1 MGFLK
6 TEKDQF
12 DENDLKVEA
21 NSDPTWPGVISLRL
35 CSQCIIF
42 ATSQSCSELKEE
54 EEEKK
59 MGFFLWGDLFGSI
72 DHHLSLIN
80 EN

>member
-6 TEKDQF
+6 TENDQF

-42 ATSQSCSELKEE
+42 ATSQSCSAER
-54 EEEKK
+54 KK
-59 MGFFLWGDLFGSI
+59 KKRWFFFLWGDLFGSI

>member
-6 TEKDQF
+6 TENDQF

-42 ATSQSCSELKEE
+42 ATSQSCSAERR
-54 EEEKK
+54 KK
-59 MGFFLWGDLFGSI
+59 KKDGFFFYEGIYLDQ
-72 DHHLSLIN
+72 LIITCL
-80 EN
+80 

>member
-12 DENDLKVEA
+12 DENNLKVETY
-21 NSDPTWPGVISLRL
+21 SDPTWPGVISLRL

-42 ATSQSCSELKEE
+42 ATSQSCSAERRR
-54 EEEKK
+54 KK
-59 MGFFLWGDLFGSI
+59 KDGFFLRGDLFGSI

>member
-12 DENDLKVEA
+12 DENNLKVETY
-21 NSDPTWPGVISLRL
+21 SDPTWPGVISLRL

-42 ATSQSCSELKEE
+42 ATSQSCSAERRKKKL
-54 EEEKK
+54 K
-59 MGFFLWGDLFGSI
+59 MGFFLRGDLFGSI